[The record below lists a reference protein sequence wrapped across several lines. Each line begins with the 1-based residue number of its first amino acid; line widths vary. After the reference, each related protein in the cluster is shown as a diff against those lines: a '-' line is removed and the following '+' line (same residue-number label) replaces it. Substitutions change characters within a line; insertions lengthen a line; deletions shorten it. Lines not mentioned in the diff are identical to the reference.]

1 MTTTFELT
9 AGLPYPLGA
18 TPLDGAVNFAVV
30 SEHATMIELCVFD
43 ESGHETRL
51 PLPSQTDGIWHG
63 ALRGAGPGLVYGL
76 RAHGRHTPRSGHRFN
91 AHKLLLDPYAREI
104 VGQFTWDDRV
114 FGYQRGHPDRHLSL
128 DTRND
133 AALVPKARVAAP
145 LPGPPPGVRIP
156 AADTILYELHV
167 KGFSQLHPEVP
178 VSLRGT
184 YAGLAHPVCIEHLRS
199 LGVTT
204 LSLMPVHYALTEQR
218 LELLGLRNYWGYNTL
233 GWFCP
238 DPRLSSQPH
247 DPTATR
253 VEFRDMVAALH
264 AAGFEVVL
272 DVVYNH
278 SAEESELG
286 PTLSLR
292 GLDNALYYRLDPSDP
307 SRCINWSG
315 CGNTLN
321 LEHPRVVQLVLDSL
335 RYWVTELG
343 VDGFRFDLAPLLGRT
358 HARADAFDPQAALLV
373 AIEQDPVLARAKL
386 IAEPWDLG
394 PDGYVLGRFPDRFME
409 WNDRFR
415 DDLRRFWLE
424 RSSSRGELARRLAG
438 SNDRFHHGLRLP
450 SASINFITAHDG
462 FTLADLVSYS
472 HKHNL
477 ANGELN
483 HDGHAANFSNNCG
496 VEGPTDDP
504 QIIARR
510 ARLRRALLASLFV
523 AQGTPM
529 LLAGD
534 ELGNSAS
541 GNNNAYCQ
549 DNPISWLDWSGAD
562 LELLAFVRAC
572 IELRRT
578 HPTLRSNTW
587 LRDDSDPSE
596 GVSAYGVEWR
606 RPDGVV
612 MSIDDWDDR
621 ERHCLGVRMGE
632 HPDKPGDAVFLLF
645 NAEPKPV
652 PFTLPSGRWQVLL
665 DSAAPNHAHPIAT
678 ATITVA
684 GESILVLAP
693 NFES

>member
-1 MTTTFELT
+1 MTATFELT
-9 AGLPYPLGA
+9 SGLPFPLGA
-18 TPLDGAVNFAVV
+18 TIRADGVNFAVV
-30 SEHATMIELCVFD
+30 SEHATMIELCLFD
-43 ESGHETRL
+43 EAGHETRL
-51 PLPSQTDGIWHG
+51 PLPSCTDGIWHG
-63 ALRGAGPGLVYGL
+63 WLRGAGPGLVYGL
-76 RAHGRHTPRSGHRFN
+76 RAHGSYKALSGHCFN
-91 AHKLLLDPYAREI
+91 PHKLLLDPYAREI
-104 VGQFTWDDRV
+104 VGRLQWDDRV
-114 FGYQRGHPDRHLSL
+114 FGYRRGHADRHLSF
-128 DTRND
+128 DTRDD

-145 LPGPPPGVRIP
+145 LPELRGLGVRVP

-167 KGFSQLHPEVP
+167 KGFSQLHPDVP
-178 VSLRGT
+178 TSLRGT
-184 YAGLAHPVCIEHLRS
+184 YAGLAHPACIAHLRS

-204 LSLMPVHYALTEQR
+204 LSLLPVHYALTEHR

-233 GWFCP
+233 AWFCP
-238 DPRLSSQPH
+238 DARLSSQPD

-253 VEFRDMVAALH
+253 VEFREMVTALH

-292 GLDNALYYRLDPSDP
+292 GLDNALYYRLDLHDR

-335 RYWVTELG
+335 RHWVLEFG
-343 VDGFRFDLAPLLGRT
+343 VDGFRFDLAPLLGRSQT
-358 HARADAFDPQAALLV
+358 RQHGFDPHAPLLV
-373 AIEQDPVLARAKL
+373 ALAQDPVLARVKL

-394 PDGYVLGRFPDRFME
+394 PDGYALGRFPGRFME

-415 DDLRRFWLE
+415 DGLRRFWLE
-424 RSSSRGELARRLAG
+424 RSIARGELARRLAG
-438 SNDRFHHGLRLP
+438 SNDRFHHGLRRP

-472 HKHNL
+472 RKHNL
-477 ANGELN
+477 ANGEEDR
-483 HDGHAANFSNNCG
+483 DGHGVNFSINCG
-496 VEGPTDDP
+496 VEGPSDDP
-504 QIIARR
+504 DIVARR
-510 ARLRRALLASLFV
+510 ARLRRALLTSLLV

-549 DNPISWLDWSGAD
+549 DNPISWLDWSSAD
-562 LELLAFVRAC
+562 LDLLAFVRGC
-572 IELRRT
+572 VELRRT
-578 HPTLRSNTW
+578 HPALRSDTW

-596 GVSAYGVEWR
+596 GVSEFGVEWR
-606 RPDGVV
+606 RPDGEIMAV
-612 MSIDDWDDR
+612 DDWHDPD
-621 ERHCLGVRMGE
+621 RHCLGVRLGE
-632 HPDKPGDAVFLLF
+632 PDDALFLLF
-645 NAEPKPV
+645 NAESHAIT
-652 PFTLPSGRWQVLL
+652 FTLPSGRWEVLL
-665 DSAAPNHAHPIAT
+665 DSAAPELEHPIAT
-678 ATITVA
+678 ATIEVA

-693 NFES
+693 KLES

>member
-1 MTTTFELT
+1 MTTPPLELT
-9 AGLPYPLGA
+9 PGLPYPLGA
-18 TPLDGAVNFAVV
+18 TVRDGEVNFALV
-30 SEHATMIELCVFD
+30 SEHATMVELCVFD
-43 ESGHETRL
+43 EAGHETRL
-51 PLPSQTDGIWHG
+51 RLPACTDGVWHG

-76 RAHGRHTPRSGHRFN
+76 RAHGSHAPRSGHRFDPD
-91 AHKLLLDPYAREI
+91 KLLLDPYAREI
-104 VGQFTWDDRV
+104 VGRFTWDD
-114 FGYQRGHPDRHLSL
+114 QR
-128 DTRND
+128 
-133 AALVPKARVAAP
+133 APKARVAAP
-145 LPGPPPGVRIP
+145 LPPSASGVRVP
-156 AADTILYELHV
+156 AAETILYELHV
-167 KGFSQLHPEVP
+167 KGFTQLHPDVP
-178 VSLRGT
+178 ASLRGT
-184 YAGLAHPVCIEHLRS
+184 YAGLAHPACIDHLRS

-204 LSLMPVHYALTEQR
+204 LSLLPVHYALTEQR

-238 DPRLSSQPH
+238 DPRLSSQPD

-253 VEFRDMVAALH
+253 VEFRAMVDALH
-264 AAGFEVVL
+264 ATGFEVVL

-292 GLDNALYYRLDPSDP
+292 GLDNALYYRLEPQDR
-307 SRCINWSG
+307 SRCVNWSG

-335 RYWVTELG
+335 RYWVGEFG

-358 HARADAFDPQAALLV
+358 QARADAFDPRAPLLV
-373 AIEQDPVLARAKL
+373 ALEQDPVLARTKL

-394 PDGYVLGRFPDRFME
+394 PDGYVLGRFPGRFME

-415 DDLRRFWLE
+415 DGLRRFWLS

-438 SNDRFHHGLRLP
+438 SNDRFHHGLRRP

-462 FTLADLVSYS
+462 FTLADLVSYA

-477 ANGELN
+477 ANGEDN
-483 HDGHAANFSNNCG
+483 RDGHTHNFSINCG
-496 VEGPTDDP
+496 IEGPSEDP
-504 QIIARR
+504 DIVARR

-534 ELGNSAS
+534 ELGHSAS

-549 DNPISWLDWSGAD
+549 DNPISWLDWSAAD
-562 LELLAFVRAC
+562 QQLLAFVRRC

-578 HPTLRSNTW
+578 HPALRRDTW

-596 GVSAYGVEWR
+596 AVSELAVEWR
-606 RPDGVV
+606 RPDGAIMTV
-612 MSIDDWDDR
+612 DDWHDH
-621 ERHCLGVRMGE
+621 ERHCLGVRLGE
-632 HPDKPGDAVFLLF
+632 GPEQPGDALLLLL
-645 NAEPKPV
+645 NAEPRAV
-652 PFTLPSGRWQVLL
+652 AVTLPSGRWRVLL
-665 DSAAPNHAHPIAT
+665 DSAAPDDTHTIAL

-684 GESILVLAP
+684 GESLLVLAP
-693 NFES
+693 NLESSS

>member
-1 MTTTFELT
+1 VTAAFELT
-9 AGLPYPLGA
+9 AGLPFPLGA
-18 TPLDGAVNFAVV
+18 TIRDGAVNFAVV
-30 SEHATMIELCVFD
+30 SEHATRIELCIFD
-43 ESGHETRL
+43 EAGRETRL
-51 PLPSQTDGIWHG
+51 ALPSCTDGVWHG
-63 ALRGAGPGLVYGL
+63 ALSGAGPGLVYGL
-76 RAHGRHTPRSGHRFN
+76 RAHGSYAPRFGHRFN
-91 AHKLLLDPYAREI
+91 PHKLLLDPYAREI
-104 VGQFTWDDRV
+104 VGRLTWDDRV
-114 FGYQRGHPDRHLSL
+114 YGYQRGHADRHLSL
-128 DTRND
+128 DTRDD

-145 LPGPPPGVRIP
+145 LPDLGDRSRGIRIP

-167 KGFSQLHPEVP
+167 KGFSQLHPDVP
-178 VSLRGT
+178 ASLRGT
-184 YAGLAHPVCIEHLRS
+184 YAGLAHPACIAHLLS

-204 LSLMPVHYALTEQR
+204 LSLLPVHYSLTEQR

-238 DPRLSSQPH
+238 DPALSSQPD

-253 VEFRDMVAALH
+253 AEFRDMVTALH
-264 AAGFEVVL
+264 DAGFEVVL

-278 SAEESELG
+278 GAEESELG

-292 GLDNALYYRLDPSDP
+292 GLDNSSYYRLDPHDP

-321 LEHPRVVQLVLDSL
+321 LEHPRAVQLVLDSL
-335 RYWVTELG
+335 RHWVTEFG

-358 HARADAFDPQAALLV
+358 RARADGFDPRAALFV
-373 AIEQDPVLARAKL
+373 ALEQDPVLARAKL

-394 PDGYVLGRFPDRFME
+394 PDGYVLGRFPGRVME

-415 DDLRRFWLE
+415 DGLRRFWLE
-424 RSSSRGELARRLAG
+424 RSISRGELARRLAG
-438 SNDRFHHGLRLP
+438 SNDRFQHGLRRP
-450 SASINFITAHDG
+450 SASVNFITAHDG

-477 ANGELN
+477 ANGEDDR
-483 HDGHAANFSNNCG
+483 DGHSANFSINCG
-496 VEGPTDDP
+496 VEGDSDDP
-504 QIIARR
+504 EILARR
-510 ARLRRALLASLFV
+510 ARLRRALIVSSLV

-549 DNPISWLDWSGAD
+549 DNSISWIDWSGAD
-562 LELLAFVRAC
+562 LELLAFVRKC
-572 IELRRT
+572 VELRRT
-578 HPTLRSNTW
+578 YPALRRDIW

-596 GVSAYGVEWR
+596 AISEFAVEWR

-612 MSIDDWDDR
+612 MTTDDWDDLD
-621 ERHCLGVRMGE
+621 RHCLGVRLGE
-632 HPDKPGDAVFLLF
+632 PDEDLFLLF
-645 NAEPKPV
+645 NAEPSAV
-652 PFTLPSGRWQVLL
+652 AFTLPSGPWQVLL
-665 DSAAPNHAHPIAT
+665 DSAAPKSAHSIAT

-684 GESILVLAP
+684 GESVLVLAP
-693 NFES
+693 ELES